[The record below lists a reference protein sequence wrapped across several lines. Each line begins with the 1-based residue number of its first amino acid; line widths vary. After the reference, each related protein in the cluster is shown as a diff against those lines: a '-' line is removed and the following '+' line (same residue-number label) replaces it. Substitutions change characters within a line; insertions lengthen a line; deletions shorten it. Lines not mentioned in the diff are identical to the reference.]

1 MTEEMNIDD
10 EINELDELDSRVK
23 KINTISA
30 QKMEDFLSML
40 ENNEIDV
47 DEMLGIAY
55 ASMVVVNAI
64 GFSSMNMA
72 EDATIAAEKLIGL
85 LVEDDDGQN
94 S

>member
-1 MTEEMNIDD
+1 VKGYKMTEEMNIDD
-10 EINELDELDSRVK
+10 EINELDEVDSRVK

-30 QKMEDFLSML
+30 QKMEEFLTML
-40 ENNEIDV
+40 EDNEIDV

-55 ASMVVVNAI
+55 ASMVVVNTM

-85 LVEDDDGQN
+85 LVDEE
-94 S
+94 

>member
-1 MTEEMNIDD
+1 MAEEMNIDD

>member
-10 EINELDELDSRVK
+10 EINELDEVDSRVK

-30 QKMEDFLSML
+30 QKMEEFLTML
-40 ENNEIDV
+40 EDNEIDV

-55 ASMVVVNAI
+55 ASMVVVNTM

-72 EDATIAAEKLIGL
+72 EDATIAAEKLIEL
-85 LVEDDDGQN
+85 LVDEE
-94 S
+94 